1 MKTFRYI
8 LSRGPQDEPIVTV
21 QNAATRQ
28 TWPLDPDQ
36 SWKLFKHSP
45 DGFEW
50 GYDGS
55 GPAQLALAMLADYFG
70 HCDILPTLAL
80 QFYQNFKRQFIATA
94 PHNGA
99 VITQDQIDTFLDTF
113 ISDETHT

>member
-21 QNAATRQ
+21 QNDATRQ
-28 TWPLDPDQ
+28 TWLLDPEQ
-36 SWKLFKHSP
+36 SWKLYRHSP

-50 GYDGS
+50 GYAGS
-55 GPAQLALAMLADYFG
+55 GPAQLALAMLANYLSRR
-70 HCDILPTLAL
+70 DILPSLSL
-80 QFYQNFKRQFIATA
+80 QWYQEFKRLFIATA

-99 VITQDQIDTFLDTF
+99 VITSDQIENF
-113 ISDETHT
+113 IYHETHT